1 MKNVPN
7 ELNTITDGEGSG
19 CRGEAMIDLTECE
32 RRATELSSS
41 PTRRKQIVAAL
52 LQVQRET
59 AEECEQDTQRLKA
72 LRQADAVLEKLK
84 SQG

>member
-1 MKNVPN
+1 
-7 ELNTITDGEGSG
+7 
-19 CRGEAMIDLTECE
+19 MIDLTECE

-41 PTRRKQIVAAL
+41 PTRRKQIAAAL

-59 AEECEQDTQRLKA
+59 AEECGRERDELRAQRDEAVRALED